1 MHKFIQWPK
10 IKNLYNLTTDELN
23 VLCNLNTL
31 WTVTEKIDGTNFSL
45 SITENDYKVG
55 RRNGYLDNNTS
66 FYNIFNNI
74 YKLEKFINNTQ
85 KRIEVL
91 NTLQNAKIN
100 RIVYFGEYFGNKVIN
115 RIYYG
120 NEYQFRIFGCYIEY
134 IDKSSYWVP
143 VKDILIMLD
152 CDSDQE
158 TSFVPQLAVYNSF
171 QEACK
176 YPNNQPTTIYRN
188 DKHSDPMEGVVIM
201 PYNISPINGDYNYI
215 IKNKNPI
222 FLEKAIPSSK
232 LQVTDNELESLR
244 NKFKEYCTESRMVS
258 VFSKI
263 GMPLNGIND
272 AGIYIKEWLQ
282 DAYED
287 FIQENSLTN
296 ISKGNKRFITSVGS
310 LGFDIFCS
318 IMNKLNK

>member
-10 IKNLYNLTTDELN
+10 IKSLHNLTTDELN
-23 VLCNLNTL
+23 VLCSLNTL

-55 RRNGYLDNNTS
+55 RRNGYLGDGVP

-74 YKLEKFINNTQ
+74 YKLEKLINITQ
-85 KRIEVL
+85 DYIKKSS
-91 NTLQNAKIN
+91 NIN
-100 RIVYFGEYFGNKVIN
+100 RIIYFGEYFGNKVIN

-120 NEYQFRIFGCYIEY
+120 NDYRFRIFGEY
-134 IDKSSYWVP
+134 VEYKDNTSKWV
-143 VKDILIMLD
+143 
-152 CDSDQE
+152 
-158 TSFVPQLAVYNSF
+158 SFEHL
-171 QEACK
+171 
-176 YPNNQPTTIYRN
+176 YRN
-188 DKHSDPMEGVVIM
+188 LCNNDLNNLMIPAFGIYDSVEDAFSFPNAGITSLYSDDEHSDPMEGVVIM
-201 PYNISPINGDYNYI
+201 PYNISPIDGDYNYI

-272 AGIYIKEWLQ
+272 AGTYIKEWLQ

-318 IMNKLNK
+318 TMNKLNK